1 MKAPRGKSGR
11 SLLHG
16 ASRFLLLMIGI
27 ALLQLRRG
35 EDDGSPPPPTGED
48 GQGSGTEDWEDP
60 GLRKVDQAALMG
72 AALAAILAIFLPAG
86 KWDRWGTVV
95 GITLSFVVAGYYRIP
110 SSPPSP
116 DGLWG
121 GWWDAFTRAGAV
133 AGVAA
138 LCLSIALAYPLQ
150 QRSVS
155 DTKCRYETLRDYPG
169 LAADRLDELTS
180 NCIGYKAGQK
190 LQPIWLGLAAVI
202 LIVHIVRWH
211 PQPDAKGKR
220 TPSPRRR

>member
-1 MKAPRGKSGR
+1 MKTPRAKSGR
-11 SLLHG
+11 SLLNG
-16 ASRFLLLMIGI
+16 ASRFLLLMIGL
-27 ALLQLRRG
+27 ALLWMRRG

-48 GQGSGTEDWEDP
+48 EQGSGTEDWEDP
-60 GLRKVDQAALMG
+60 GLRRVDQAALMG

-86 KWDRWGTVV
+86 KWDRWGSVV

-110 SSPPSP
+110 PSPPSP
-116 DGLWG
+116 DGLLG
-121 GWWDAFTRAGAV
+121 GWWDALTRAGAV
-133 AGVAA
+133 ATVAA

-155 DTKCRYETLRDYPG
+155 EIKCRYETLRDYPG

-190 LQPIWLGLAAVI
+190 LQPIWFGFAVVI
-202 LIVHIVRWH
+202 VIVHVFKWH
-211 PQPDAKGKR
+211 PQPNANKAS
-220 TPSPRRR
+220 PSPSRRR